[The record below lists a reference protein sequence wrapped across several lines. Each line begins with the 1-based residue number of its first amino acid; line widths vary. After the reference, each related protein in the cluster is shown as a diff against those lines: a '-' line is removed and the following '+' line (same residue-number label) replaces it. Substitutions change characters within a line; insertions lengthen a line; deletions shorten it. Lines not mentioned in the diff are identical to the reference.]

1 MNESEMQRL
10 SFAHTVRTLAQ
21 ELRKEAKER
30 HMANFCKINAKPSE
44 TSGRMRDPMIEVQQ
58 AAAQSWLDGHPL
70 ESFIPAAL
78 AELRRIDNLTR

>member
-10 SFAHTVRTLAQ
+10 SFAHTVRTLAK

-30 HMANFCKINAKPSE
+30 HMATFCKVNARQSDTP
-44 TSGRMRDPMIEVQQ
+44 GRTYEPLIEVQQ
-58 AAAQSWLDGHPL
+58 AAAQSWMDGHPL

-78 AELRRIDNLTR
+78 AELRRIDKLTS